1 MGSQQH
7 CRTRPGQG
15 VTCPQL
21 ASPNSPRTSSS
32 GSPWVSGKYKY
43 SHSPSTAVA
52 NALRMNVPGVPTAPT
67 MLKKEADTAKLA
79 AQLALV
85 VIEAAAPR
93 QEVGKISLHTVQGTE
108 PRPGAKTRR

>member
-1 MGSQQH
+1 
-7 CRTRPGQG
+7 
-15 VTCPQL
+15 
-21 ASPNSPRTSSS
+21 
-32 GSPWVSGKYKY
+32 
-43 SHSPSTAVA
+43 
-52 NALRMNVPGVPTAPT
+52 

-93 QEVGKISLHTVQGTE
+93 QDVGKISLHTVQGTE